1 MQEKHG
7 RGAPTTPTMPHQR
20 GAENYNS
27 REAAHRGPPT
37 LRGLQSHVQASLVN
51 SARARAAT
59 EQASSRQRAPVHS
72 GSGLT
77 ASVPRV
83 PPTPAP
89 LRKHA
94 PDPLQTRALQA
105 RTPPGSPAP
114 PTPGAAAW
122 LHSRPPAAPA
132 PRGPQAPFDGGTQR
146 ERGKR
151 GRKQPREGGG
161 GSAGGKATSTKHGR
175 DCCRTTWVCLQ
186 FTNVATCPPAAD
198 KSD

>member
-1 MQEKHG
+1 MPLPQKSPPPSPPHQTRLRGPSFVQEKHG

-59 EQASSRQRAPVHS
+59 EQASRRQRAPVHS

-114 PTPGAAAW
+114 PHAR
-122 LHSRPPAAPA
+122 SR
-132 PRGPQAPFDGGTQR
+132 G
-146 ERGKR
+146 
-151 GRKQPREGGG
+151 
-161 GSAGGKATSTKHGR
+161 
-175 DCCRTTWVCLQ
+175 
-186 FTNVATCPPAAD
+186 VAT
-198 KSD
+198 